1 MTDIPCSAQIQ
12 AIQAAAEMEVKLKK
26 AEDKVDNLESQLAE
40 KQGLLEDA
48 TKSLEILKNRLEQKV
63 CGAVM

>member
-1 MTDIPCSAQIQ
+1 
-12 AIQAAAEMEVKLKK
+12 
-26 AEDKVDNLESQLAE
+26 LESQLAE

-63 CGAVM
+63 CGAVMSYHFALSMT